1 MKPVVIRAG
10 NFWDEISEKPLG
22 PREILVSGE
31 TIAEIGISVSKPEGL
46 DLVMMGGTVTKRD
59 GKPAL

>member
-1 MKPVVIRAG
+1 MKPVIIRAG
-10 NFWDEISEKPLG
+10 NFWDGISEKPLG
-22 PREILVSGE
+22 PREILVPGE

-46 DLVMMGGTVTKRD
+46 GFVMMSGTVTKRD